1 MKRSIII
8 SLVLT
13 IIFLAGFYLLRIN
26 QKLPSSEKAL
36 PPCEG
41 IESSADEPCWR
52 LKLKTIA
59 EGLSRPLG
67 IANAGDGS
75 NRLFVIE
82 KQGTIRVVK
91 EGELLESEFLDIS
104 NKVGS
109 SGDEQGLLGLAFH
122 PDYTNNGYLF
132 VNYTDRNGDTVVSRF
147 KVKDTNPNKADSKS
161 EYVILTF
168 AQTQSFHN
176 GGHLAFGPN
185 GNLYISSGDSA
196 VEDAQEGEHFF
207 GKILRIS
214 IDSGDPYT
222 VPQDNPFV
230 SNPSVRD
237 EIWALGL
244 RNPWRF
250 SFDRLTG
257 DLYVA
262 DNGLDMYEEVNFQP
276 ANSSGGRNYGWPHFE
291 GSYCTKELYAS
302 SFKQSFFS
310 DVDCEFKHDTP
321 VVEYIHDPADP
332 NRPLVTEE
340 CTGSVIG
347 GYVYRG
353 QEYPMLD
360 GIYIFA
366 DFCTGKIR
374 GMTKDEAGNWQVTEL
389 LHKPDLLSTSFGENE
404 NGELY
409 VVTFGNKLYKI
420 SAEIVTLR

>member
-75 NRLFVIE
+75 NRLFIIE
-82 KQGTIRVVK
+82 KQGTIRVV
-91 EGELLESEFLDIS
+91 ENQTLLESPFLDIS
-104 NKVGS
+104 DKVGS

-122 PDYTNNGYLF
+122 PDYANNGFFF
-132 VNYTDRNGDTVVSRF
+132 VNYTDLNGNTVVSRF
-147 KVKDTNPNKADSKS
+147 SVDSSNPDKADPGS
-161 EYVILTF
+161 ETEIL
-168 AQTQSFHN
+168 AIEQPDHHHKC
-176 GGHLAFGPN
+176 GHLAFGPD
-185 GNLYISSGDSA
+185 GYLYICTGDGGEALSA
-196 VEDAQEGEHFF
+196 QDTTSLL
-207 GKILRIS
+207 GKLLRI
-214 IDSGDPYT
+214 DVDQGEPYS
-222 VPQDNPFV
+222 VPEDNPFV
-230 SNPSVRD
+230 GEAEARG

-250 SFDRLTG
+250 SFDRSTG
-257 DLYVA
+257 DMYIG
-262 DNGLDMYEEVNFQP
+262 DNGEDLYEEVDFQFAGAP
-276 ANSSGGRNYGWPHFE
+276 GGQNYGWPNFE
-291 GSYCTKELYAS
+291 GNHCTKEVYKESEKYFDYA
-302 SFKQSFFS
+302 
-310 DVDCEFKHDTP
+310 DCEFKYEAP
-321 VVEYIHDPADP
+321 IYEYLHEPPDINAAGD
-332 NRPLVTEE
+332 
-340 CTGSVIG
+340 CSGSVIG

-374 GMTKDEAGNWQVTEL
+374 GTTKDEAGNWQVTEL